1 MDFDEIMKQAGEMK
15 QKQMRDKRREWEATA
30 EFIKNTI
37 AYDKD
42 ETYLRLRAS
51 GSARERIAHAEP
63 AKAAGNSFYAEG
75 KYSKALDKYTEAAAV
90 FRYWVRS
97 MHGKEQNLTGYK
109 DDVDMEGG
117 DAVDARRFLVSVYL
131 NAAACLLKKN
141 TRNSPGE
148 TVWTCTEVLD
158 MDDACVKAYY
168 RRAMAYVQMDSSAT
182 LELAVKDLT
191 RASRLAPGDRDVR
204 AALQKHRVAYEAQ
217 NAKDKKTYGGM
228 FASSDGLY
236 TRNEREEMRK
246 PAPAPRDPLAG
257 VSDEEFKARA
267 RAAGIDL
274 DNPKVRREMEGRA
287 RARHD
292 ETMRAKAREMRI
304 DLDDPEVRRALE
316 MLEEERR
323 LRAESDGDA
332 TVVMPA
338 WRRWMLRAFDKDR
351 MVNVQ
356 NVMYAF
362 IAVSILQHS
371 LLGNLSD
378 GFYGVCMLTFRVPFP
393 PQVNVA
399 LRVYSVV
406 REVAPGSSRFDPFAD
421 DGFDEF

>member
-1 MDFDEIMKQAGEMK
+1 
-15 QKQMRDKRREWEATA
+15 
-30 EFIKNTI
+30 
-37 AYDKD
+37 
-42 ETYLRLRAS
+42 
-51 GSARERIAHAEP
+51 
-63 AKAAGNSFYAEG
+63 
-75 KYSKALDKYTEAAAV
+75 
-90 FRYWVRS
+90 
-97 MHGKEQNLTGYK
+97 
-109 DDVDMEGG
+109 
-117 DAVDARRFLVSVYL
+117 
-131 NAAACLLKKN
+131 
-141 TRNSPGE
+141 
-148 TVWTCTEVLD
+148 

-168 RRAMAYVQMDSSAT
+168 RRAMAYIQMDSSAT
-182 LELAVKDLT
+182 LELAVNDLT

-204 AALQKHRVAYEAQ
+204 SALQKHRAAYEAQ

-236 TRNEREEMRK
+236 TENEREEMRK
-246 PAPAPRDPLAG
+246 PGPTLRDPLAG

-287 RARHD
+287 KARHE
-292 ETMRAKAREMRI
+292 ETMRTKAREMGI

-323 LRAESDGDA
+323 LRAELGGDTTVA
-332 TVVMPA
+332 TPG

-351 MVNVQ
+351 MLNVQ

-362 IAVSILQHS
+362 IAVSILQCS

-378 GFYGVCMLTFRVPFP
+378 CFYGVCMLTIRVPFP

-406 REVAPGSSRFDPFAD
+406 NEVAPGSSRFDPFAD
-421 DGFDEF
+421 DEFDEL